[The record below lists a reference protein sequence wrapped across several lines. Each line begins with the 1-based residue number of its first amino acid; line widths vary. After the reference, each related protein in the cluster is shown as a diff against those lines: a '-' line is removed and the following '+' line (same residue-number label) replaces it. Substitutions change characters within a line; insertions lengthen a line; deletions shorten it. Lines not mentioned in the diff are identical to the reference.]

1 MSDDKI
7 ILTAAEAESLLADGD
22 EIHNFINP
30 QDSVLVGC
38 DYERAHAI
46 AGLRAAKR
54 IELAGEIARS
64 MKHPIAVW
72 DDLGV
77 SFFEAD
83 MDKVAAFEADRMTP
97 TRD

>member
-1 MSDDKI
+1 MTDDKV

-22 EIHNFINP
+22 DTIHNFINP
-30 QDSVLVGC
+30 RDSLLVGC
-38 DYERAHAI
+38 DYERADAI
-46 AGLRAAKR
+46 ADIRAAKR

-64 MKHPIAVW
+64 MRHPIAVW

-83 MDKVAAFEADRMTP
+83 MDKVAAFEA
-97 TRD
+97 TRT